1 MKDIADLIARVFI
14 SIFFIYEGIDSM
26 LFFDNTIQTMQN
38 YGVTF
43 YPQIMLS
50 IGIIALLL
58 GGLMVLTGYYANIGA
73 MILIFY
79 WLPFTLI
86 VYSFWNDPPEM
97 QRMNS
102 LHFMINF
109 ALLGG
114 LLLLVANGSR
124 KYSIKR
130 IIHVMR
136 LPS

>member
-14 SIFFIYEGIDSM
+14 AIFFIYEGIDSI
-26 LFFDNTIQTMQN
+26 LFFDNTIETMLN

-43 YPQIMLS
+43 YPNILLYT
-50 IGIIALLL
+50 GIIALLL

-73 MILIFY
+73 IILVSY
-79 WLPFTLI
+79 WLPFTII
-86 VYSFWNDPPEM
+86 VYSFWNDPPDI
-97 QRMNS
+97 QRINS
-102 LHFMINF
+102 LHFMINI

-124 KYSIKR
+124 KYSVKR
-130 IIHVMR
+130 LIHVMR